1 MGGGEMTN
9 CNKNV
14 ILNKYLEKI
23 LNIFSSDHCWDDCYA
38 VNLIPLNND
47 EENFCIMQP
56 WFFFFLYIWCII
68 CISNNNYN
76 NREMQLMMKTKI
88 KKKLYIVSRDDGESL
103 NDITTQSLFDI

>member
-56 WFFFFLYIWCII
+56 WFFFCFYIFGALFA
-68 CISNNNYN
+68 SA
-76 NREMQLMMKTKI
+76 
-88 KKKLYIVSRDDGESL
+88 
-103 NDITTQSLFDI
+103 TTTTTIERCN